1 MLRQIHMRIIYEYH
15 QSGLFYLFRVIDCFI
30 IPASGL
36 VLQCACNWVTQTHD
50 GAVVLL

>member
-36 VLQCACNWVTQTHD
+36 VGCWCFNAPVI
-50 GAVVLL
+50 G